1 MFVFGKSRTVFFP
14 SDTLI
19 YSISQDGSKNFNI
32 RICEHMILGQLSMG
46 ARQTKNAPLLI
57 YMWSQGNGFPHVW
70 VIYFRLCVIY
80 VQAGCFVWCAKRAS
94 AVYWHLWYWVSTINW
109 IGRKGHLQ
117 FIGFLGHY
125 FTPAYNNIY
134 HRKQPVLPVE
144 DEKED
149 WSHEQPGQ
157 LSLQTASWVS
167 NPVFIYWIWKVR

>member
-1 MFVFGKSRTVFFP
+1 MFVEGKSRTVFFP

-19 YSISQDGSKNFNI
+19 YGISRDGSKNFNI

-46 ARQTKNAPLLI
+46 VRQTKNAPLLI
-57 YMWSQGNGFPHVW
+57 YMWSQENGFPHVW

-80 VQAGCFVWCAKRAS
+80 VQAGWFVWCAKRAS

-125 FTPAYNNIY
+125 FTPDLAYAMRSLTLPPPLPSVN
-134 HRKQPVLPVE
+134 VLRWHLFHCIPPQ
-144 DEKED
+144 
-149 WSHEQPGQ
+149 SITFSRIFQCH
-157 LSLQTASWVS
+157 L
-167 NPVFIYWIWKVR
+167 

>member
-1 MFVFGKSRTVFFP
+1 MFVYGKSRTVFFP

-19 YSISQDGSKNFNI
+19 YGISRDGSKNFNI
-32 RICEHMILGQLSMG
+32 FICEHMILGQLSMG

-57 YMWSQGNGFPHVW
+57 YMWGQENEFPHVW

-125 FTPAYNNIY
+125 FTPDGFIKKKWKLEIKTKHLFVRSDFDECFDIALDMHY
-134 HRKQPVLPVE
+134 HWQC
-144 DEKED
+144 
-149 WSHEQPGQ
+149 
-157 LSLQTASWVS
+157 QTPSFS
-167 NPVFIYWIWKVR
+167 YW